1 MLLLAGS
8 SCSLLDNTSPFHFR
22 CWGFLISLSL
32 SLRDPRDLKHT
43 YLNTICKTQE
53 LRISNW

>member
-8 SCSLLDNTSPFHFR
+8 SCSLLDNTNPFHFL
-22 CWGFLISLSL
+22 CWGFLISL

-43 YLNTICKTQE
+43 YLNTIYKTQE